1 MTDKYL
7 VCVAKN
13 RIQIWDMCNW
23 NVVLEAKAFGTLFY
37 DDVFFYLAD
46 RNIPRV
52 AVFTID
58 DIIRDG
64 QINLN

>member
-13 RIQIWDMCNW
+13 RIQILDMCNW
-23 NVVLEAKAFGTLFY
+23 NMVLEAKAFGTLFY
-37 DDVFFYLAD
+37 DDGFIYLAD